1 MARLGDL
8 LIEKGVL
15 TPSQLDEALEAQSR
29 LVSQGLEKLLGD
41 LLIAKG
47 YVTPDEIR
55 KVLEAQ
61 QKLVVVCGACRVQF
75 NVGGTD
81 QGKIV
86 DCPRCARR
94 VQVPTQ
100 LSDYNMARPVDPTY
114 IDTGNAPLAYLVVK
128 NFHIE
133 DAIYALRSGDDVV
146 LGASPECTIRVE
158 GAGVEAVHCR
168 VRINL
173 EDVLL
178 TDLSK
183 SEGTF
188 VNGRRVSSCT
198 LKFGDLIL
206 LGRSPVMV
214 TPGLPSG
221 LHDRGP
227 REALLDADP
236 ASLVGTTVDKY
247 RFMRVLGSGG
257 MAVVMMAEQMPLGRL
272 VAVKVLRRE
281 MLPNRKAVDRF
292 LREALVGAR
301 LNHTNIVQTY
311 DAGTMGGL
319 LFIAMEYIEGE
330 DVSQWIKKFGKLPVS
345 LALSVSIQ
353 TAVGLAFAH
362 EKGVIHRD
370 VKPSNL
376 MFAKEGRVK
385 ILDLGIAKVL
395 HEEAPEKSKM
405 GLGTLVYMPPEQTR
419 DASTV
424 DERADIYSLGATL
437 YKMVTGNAPFKY
449 KSVEE
454 MIQAI
459 RREPLPD
466 PRLHVPELPSALV
479 GVLNKAMSKDPGA
492 RYQSMKEFQ
501 DSLVVVWNQVG
512 SETPKS

>member
-8 LIEKGVL
+8 LVDKGVL
-15 TPSQLDEALEAQSR
+15 SREQLDEALEAQSR

-47 YVTPDEIR
+47 YATPAEIR
-55 KVLEAQ
+55 KVLEEQ

-75 NVGGTD
+75 NVDGGDT
-81 QGKIV
+81 GKIV
-86 DCPRCARR
+86 DCPRCARK
-94 VQVPTQ
+94 VEVPTT
-100 LSDYNMARPVDPTY
+100 LAEYNMARPVDPTY
-114 IDTGNAPLAYLVVK
+114 IDTGTAPLAYLVIK
-128 NFHIE
+128 NFHTE
-133 DAIYALRSGDDVV
+133 DTIFPLRTGSDVL
-146 LGASPECTIRVE
+146 LGASPDCQVRID

-168 VRINL
+168 IRINL

-178 TDLSK
+178 TDMSQV
-183 SEGTF
+183 EGTF
-188 VNGRRVSSCT
+188 VNGRRVASCT

-221 LHDRGP
+221 VDGRQQ

-236 ASLVGTTVDKY
+236 ASLVGTTADKY
-247 RFMRVLGSGG
+247 RFLKVLGSGG
-257 MAVVMMAEQMPLGRL
+257 MAVVLLAEQMPLGRL

-311 DAGTMGGL
+311 DAGTIGGL
-319 LFIAMEYIEGE
+319 LFIAMEFIEGD
-330 DVSQWIKKFGKLPVS
+330 DVAQWIKKFGKLPIS
-345 LALSVSIQ
+345 LALSVTIQ
-353 TAVGLAFAH
+353 AAVGLAFAH

-385 ILDLGIAKVL
+385 LLDLGIAKVL
-395 HEEAPEKSKM
+395 HEEAPEKARM
-405 GLGTLVYMPPEQTR
+405 GIGTLVYMPPEQTR
-419 DASTV
+419 DASQV
-424 DERADIYSLGATL
+424 DARADVYSLGASL

-449 KSVEE
+449 KTAED

-459 RREPLPD
+459 RKEPLPD
-466 PRLHVPELPSALV
+466 PRIHNPEIPGPLV
-479 GVLNKAMSKDPGA
+479 AVLNRAMAKDPEQ
-492 RYQSMKEFQ
+492 RYQTMKEFQ
-501 DSLVVVWNQVG
+501 DHLVAVWNQVG
-512 SETPKS
+512 HEAPKP